1 MCLVFEHIFFWRRSV
16 FGVFSTLNGGG
27 VADTLCKSMKNPTAI
42 ASFESEDFAGRV
54 ARKLRY
60 AGFDARV
67 RCEPPAESASSELGQ
82 VPGLCRVIVPAIQT
96 ARALSWCR
104 EFDAAEALLSQALR
118 CPQCG
123 STRVTGHLRK
133 ESGLNEGGTRAI
145 RGFLC
150 HACFSS
156 WAAAPVVPLA
166 NQSAAA

>member
-1 MCLVFEHIFFWRRSV
+1 
-16 FGVFSTLNGGG
+16 
-27 VADTLCKSMKNPTAI
+27 MKNPTAI
-42 ASFESEDFAGRV
+42 ASFESEECAARV

-67 RCEPPAESASSELGQ
+67 RSEPPSEPASEEVGQ
-82 VPGLCRVIVPAIQT
+82 VLGLYRVIVPAIQT

-133 ESGLNEGGTRAI
+133 ENELNEGGKAVRV
-145 RGFLC
+145 FLC
-150 HACFSS
+150 HACYSS
-156 WAAAPVVPLA
+156 WMAAPVVPLA
-166 NQSAAA
+166 DHPAAA